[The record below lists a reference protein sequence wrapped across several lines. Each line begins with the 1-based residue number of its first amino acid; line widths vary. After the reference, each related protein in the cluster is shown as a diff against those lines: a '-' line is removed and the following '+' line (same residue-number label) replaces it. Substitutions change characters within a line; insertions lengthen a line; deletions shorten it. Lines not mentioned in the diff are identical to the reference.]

1 MMDIKKYRKEKGL
14 NQEDIAKVLGVSQA
28 SYSYKEVGKRRFNIE
43 ELKALKKILQ
53 VSYEEL
59 LGD

>member
-1 MMDIKKYRKEKGL
+1 MMDIKKFRKEIGL
-14 NQEDIAKVLGVSQA
+14 IQEDIAIALGVSQA
-28 SYSYKEVGKRRFNIE
+28 SYSYKEAGKRRFNIE

>member
-1 MMDIKKYRKEKGL
+1 MLDIKDIRKRLGFS
-14 NQEDIAKVLGVSQA
+14 QEDMAKALGVSQD

-43 ELKALKKILQ
+43 ELKTLKKILQ
-53 VSYEEL
+53 VSYDEL

>member
-1 MMDIKKYRKEKGL
+1 MMDIKKFRKEKGL
-14 NQEDIAKVLGVSQA
+14 SQEDIAKALSITQA
-28 SYSYKEVGKRRFNIE
+28 SYSYKETGIRKFNIE

-53 VSYEEL
+53 VSYDEL